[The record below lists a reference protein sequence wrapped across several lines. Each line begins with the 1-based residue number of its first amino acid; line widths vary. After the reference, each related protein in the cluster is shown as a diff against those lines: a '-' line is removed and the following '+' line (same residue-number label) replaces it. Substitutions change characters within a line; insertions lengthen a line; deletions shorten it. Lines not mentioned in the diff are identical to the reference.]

1 MNKKLWP
8 NYLLSILKTHFTY
21 KIGKLKANGWKI
33 HIMKMLTLK
42 YISGFIIIKVDFSTK
57 TIARATAEHFK
68 MIMHQEDIQ
77 S

>member
-1 MNKKLWP
+1 
-8 NYLLSILKTHFTY
+8 
-21 KIGKLKANGWKI
+21 
-33 HIMKMLTLK
+33 MKMLTLK